1 MQKQTITVILRKTGP
16 CFTSKQIS
24 DSYFLSPVNNTEGI
38 KMLPLAYLNIR
49 IVYLRL
55 VKEIYVLIII

>member
-24 DSYFLSPVNNTEGI
+24 DSYFLSPVNNTEAI
-38 KMLPLAYLNIR
+38 KMLPLASLNIR
-49 IVYLRL
+49 IINLRL
-55 VKEIYVLIII
+55 EKEIHVLIII

>member
-49 IVYLRL
+49 IINLR
-55 VKEIYVLIII
+55 